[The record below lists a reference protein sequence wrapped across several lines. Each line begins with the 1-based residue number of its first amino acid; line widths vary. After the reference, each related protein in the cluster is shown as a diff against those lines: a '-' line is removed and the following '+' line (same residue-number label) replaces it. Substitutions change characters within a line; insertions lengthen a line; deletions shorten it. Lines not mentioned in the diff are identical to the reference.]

1 MKKII
6 YLLVLSTALFS
17 CNNNSDEKN
26 SLKSENTSKE
36 SVVDTADLTNNFYD
50 NVETYQLNTTEVEIA
65 GEISNPAKVDF
76 STLEKHSIIVKEAL
90 LDSAGNN
97 KFIGAYRYDGYSLMD
112 ILNNSVLAKKNLEE
126 FAPIIDLYVEI
137 ENAKGEKVVF
147 TWGEIYY
154 PNNLHRIIIATNV
167 ARIVPSKT
175 NELWDLPTDCKIVS
189 GNDLLT
195 ERNISNPTKITVK
208 SYPKSFPTEKG
219 MSPMYSPDFNIFD
232 ADEVLKPNPYFSR
245 NFKISNYEAIF
256 YGRGRGIHSTTPFT
270 GIMLKDLLS
279 DYFEFNS
286 QNLKTGL
293 FCAVAKDGYRVVFSF
308 SEIFNRNDQQ
318 EILVCKSE
326 IEEDGGLFRIF
337 PACDFFS
344 DRAVKSLVEIHFTE

>member
-17 CNNNSDEKN
+17 CKSNCDEKAG
-26 SLKSENTSKE
+26 LTSENTSKE
-36 SVVDTADLTNNFYD
+36 SVIDTSDATNNFYD
-50 NVETYQLNTTEVEIA
+50 NVETYQLNTTEVEIT

-76 STLEKHSIIVKEAL
+76 STLEKHSVIVKEAL

-126 FAPIIDLYVEI
+126 FPPIIDLYVEI

-208 SYPKSFPTEKG
+208 SYSKPFPTEKG
-219 MSPMYSPDFNIFD
+219 MSPMYS
-232 ADEVLKPNPYFSR
+232 AD
-245 NFKISNYEAIF
+245 FKIIKNENILTTVSDFSDKFQTYNYEAIF

-279 DYFEFNS
+279 EYCEFNS
-286 QNLKTGL
+286 KNIKEGL

-318 EILVCKSE
+318 EILITKSE
-326 IEEDGGLFRIF
+326 KDEDGGFFRIF

-344 DRAVKSLVEIHFTE
+344 DRAVKSLTEIHFTE